1 MGTWGAGNF
10 DNDSACDYLDSIK
23 FQLIKVIEDC
33 FQTEDETELLDECG
47 DELMAS
53 VEILTLLT
61 EHYYGHNPHVEV
73 SEAQRWREK
82 FLRMYDEQLDDYEP
96 QKDYNIERRKII
108 EDTFNKLEQQ
118 ARHVEE
124 IE

>member
-23 FQLIKVIEDC
+23 FQLIRVIEDC
-33 FQTEDETELLDECG
+33 FKREDDTDLLDECG

-53 VEILTLLT
+53 IEILTLLT

-73 SEAQRWREK
+73 SEARRWRDTY
-82 FLRMYDEQLDDYEP
+82 LRIYDNEMDDSLATLEY
-96 QKDYNIERRKII
+96 QVERRKVI
-108 EDTFNKLEQQ
+108 EDTFAKLEQQ
-118 ARHVEE
+118 ARR
-124 IE
+124 IENL